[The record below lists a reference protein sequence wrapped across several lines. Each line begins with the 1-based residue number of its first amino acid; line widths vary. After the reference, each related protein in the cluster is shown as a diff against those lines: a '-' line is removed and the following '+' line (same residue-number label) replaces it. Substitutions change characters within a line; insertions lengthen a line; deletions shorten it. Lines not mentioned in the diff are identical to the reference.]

1 MELSAPARTS
11 VAFDVKQ
18 FIDERPLTAIQW
30 LILGL
35 CFLVLIA
42 DGFDTAA
49 MAFVAPALTQK
60 LSISK
65 LALGP
70 VLSAVLIGLA
80 AGALIAGPIA
90 DKIGRKRVLIG
101 SVILFSLASLA
112 IAYSTTITGLGILR
126 LLTGFGIGAAMPNCT
141 TLVSE
146 FVPSHRRSFLVN
158 LMFYGYPLGA
168 SAGGFMAAWLIPN
181 FGWRSVFLVGG
192 TVPVLLAL
200 LLLLLPESI
209 TFMVVQHW
217 PIEKIKAA
225 LTRISGG
232 DSAAQS
238 RIADSYSFKVQE
250 IASRHEGSPVATLLS
265 PQFRIP
271 TLMLWTA
278 YFMGLLLYYLLTS
291 WMPTLLR
298 DGGSSIANAAK
309 VTALFPLGGGIGTLF
324 CGWLMDRVNPTRVVA
339 VAYGVTAIALVLLS
353 RSTGAIGLLMIMTFL
368 AGTAMNGA
376 QTSMNSL
383 SAATYPTRS
392 RASGVSW
399 MLGVGRCGGVTGA
412 LAGGVL
418 LQAGYKMPAIVLG
431 LAAVS
436 VIAAVALV
444 VKAYASPRIA
454 IEELP
459 ATATSH

>member
-1 MELSAPARTS
+1 MELTAPAS
-11 VAFDVKQ
+11 HAVILDVKN
-18 FIDERPLTAIQW
+18 FIDERPMVAMQW
-30 LILGL
+30 TILGL
-35 CFLVLIA
+35 CFLILIA

-49 MAFVAPALTQK
+49 MAFVAPALTHD

-65 LALGP
+65 AALGP
-70 VLSAVLIGLA
+70 VLSAALIGLA

-101 SVILFSLASLA
+101 SVLMFSAACLAT
-112 IAYSTTITGLGILR
+112 AYATTVTTLGILR

-146 FVPSHRRSFLVN
+146 FVPSPRRSFLVN
-158 LMFYGYPLGA
+158 LMFCGYPLGA
-168 SAGGFMAAWLIPN
+168 SAGGFAAAWLIPN

-192 TVPVLLAL
+192 TTPILLAAL
-200 LLLLLPESI
+200 LFLLPESI
-209 TFMVVQHW
+209 SFMVVQHW

-225 LTRISGG
+225 LIRISGG
-232 DSAAQS
+232 DPAARS
-238 RIADSYSFKVQE
+238 RIEAAESFKIQE
-250 IASRHEGSPVATLLS
+250 IASRHTGSPVAILLS
-265 PQFRIP
+265 PQFRVA
-271 TLMLWTA
+271 TLMLWTT

-298 DGGSSIANAAK
+298 DAGSSIADAAK
-309 VTALFPLGGGIGTLF
+309 VTALFPLGGGIGAIF

-339 VAYGVTAIALVLLS
+339 VAYGVTALSLVLLS
-353 RSTGAIGLLMIMTFL
+353 RSTGEIGLLMVMTFL

-376 QTSMNSL
+376 QTSMLSL

-399 MLGVGRCGGVTGA
+399 MLGVGRFGGVTGA

-436 VIAAVALV
+436 LIATIALI
-444 VKAYASPRIA
+444 VKALASPPIA
-454 IEELP
+454 TEEVS
-459 ATATSH
+459 ATAAFH